1 MRFFSTL
8 AGFLALT
15 VFGVMTS
22 WSATPQP
29 EKATPATTTA
39 NSTNTTKATPAA
51 SPAKTSATKLK
62 KSAVLDKKTVEELYH
77 GGDFDQ
83 LIALLENMRRDR
95 RIRDKEDSIFI
106 YKYLGVVYGADMGTR
121 RKAES
126 FLYQML
132 KLDPRQDLEDLEVGD
147 AILDMFREVR
157 KRYDR
162 TASDSDSVAER
173 ERVRK
178 NLKTFGYPIDSTGR
192 NLIEVRPDTGANA
205 VIGSAGAKTSDPASQ
220 AGGNA
225 AATSGDGKGNK
236 TWLWVAGG
244 AAAVTLVGITTI
256 MLMSDPGTQ
265 TTTVVTK
272 VK

>member
-1 MRFFSTL
+1 MRFLSTL
-8 AGFLALT
+8 AAFVVISTLGLAAP
-15 VFGVMTS
+15 
-22 WSATPQP
+22 WSATPAPGQT
-29 EKATPATTTA
+29 TPAPTSATTTKNGA
-39 NSTNTTKATPAA
+39 AAQAAPAA
-51 SPAKTSATKLK
+51 SPATPTAKTPVAKSK
-62 KSAVLDKKTVEELYH
+62 KTAVLDKKTVEELYH

-95 RIRDKEDSIFI
+95 RLRDREDSIFI
-106 YKYLGVVYGADMGTR
+106 YKYLGVVYGADMATR

-162 TASDSDSVAER
+162 TANDSDSVVER
-173 ERVRK
+173 DRVRK
-178 NLKTFGYPIDSTGR
+178 NLKTYGYPIDSTGK
-192 NLIEVRPDTGANA
+192 NLIEVRSDTGAKA
-205 VIGSAGAKTSDPASQ
+205 PDPSSQ

-225 AATSGDGKGNK
+225 AATSGGGKSDK

-256 MLMSDPGTQ
+256 MLMSDPGTKK
-265 TTTVVTK
+265 TTVVTE